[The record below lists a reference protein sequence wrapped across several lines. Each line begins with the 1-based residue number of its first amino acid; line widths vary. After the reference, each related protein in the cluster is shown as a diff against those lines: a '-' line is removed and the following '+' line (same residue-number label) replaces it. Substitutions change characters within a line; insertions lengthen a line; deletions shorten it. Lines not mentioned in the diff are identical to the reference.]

1 MMTTIILCGGI
12 GSRLWPL
19 SRKHLPKQFS
29 RHLHGS
35 SLFESTVERNR
46 ADSGSFLVASNADQS
61 FLAAGQLTDAG
72 ISNYRML
79 VEPLGRNTAP
89 AIALACLMLPP
100 EEIVLVTPSDHVI
113 RNSAAYR
120 MVLVEAKALAA
131 GGSLVTFG
139 IKPEWPETGYG
150 YIEVQGNKVRS
161 FKEKPDAALAG
172 RYVESGLYYWNSGM
186 FCFKAGTFLAEL
198 EKHAPA
204 VAAAARTA
212 YDNAVATAGKQ
223 AGVARAAHGGLIRL
237 APSLEDMAAIPSIS
251 IDYAVM
257 EKSANVLCVT
267 CPAELGWSDLGSH
280 DALHQMLKDE
290 GEAVTDESGSLRG
303 ELAGNTVAVASEPV
317 LVDATNNM
325 IVSQRQVA
333 LIDVQDLLVLDT
345 PDALMICKK
354 GSSQKVK
361 AVVEELARREAPT
374 ADFFPTVERPWG
386 SYTVLNEAEGYK
398 VKRIEVRAG
407 QRLSLQRHKQR
418 EEHWTV
424 VEGEPHIQ
432 IGEETRQYKIGD
444 TVFIPKQAQHRLQN
458 SGSGRVTVIETQ
470 LGTYLGEDD
479 IERLQDDYQ
488 RG

>member
-1 MMTTIILCGGI
+1 MTTIILCGGI

-19 SRKHLPKQFS
+19 SRKHMPKQFS
-29 RHLHGS
+29 RQLHGA
-35 SLFESTVERNR
+35 SLFEATVERNR
-46 ADSGSFLVASNADQS
+46 ADSTAFLVASNADQS
-61 FLAAGQLTDAG
+61 FLAAGQLHDAG
-72 ISNYRML
+72 ITGYRML
-79 VEPLGRNTAP
+79 VEPVGRNTAP

-100 EEIVLVTPSDHVI
+100 EELVLVTPSDHVVRDI
-113 RNSAAYR
+113 ASYR
-120 MVLVEAKALAA
+120 MVLTEAKALAA

-198 EKHAPA
+198 ARHAPA

-212 YDNAVATAGKQ
+212 YDHAVA
-223 AGVARAAHGGLIRL
+223 AAVKSGGSRSPQRIE
-237 APSLEDMAAIPSIS
+237 PTLEDMSAIPSIS

-257 EKSANVLCVT
+257 EKSTNVLCVT
-267 CPAELGWSDLGSH
+267 CPTDLGWSDLGSH
-280 DALHQMLKDE
+280 DALFQMLSDE
-290 GEAVTDESGSLRG
+290 GEALPDENGALRG
-303 ELAGNTVAVASEPV
+303 ELHGNVVAAAVEPV
-317 LVDATNNM
+317 LVEANGNM
-325 IVSQRQVA
+325 VVSQRQVA
-333 LIDVQDLLVLDT
+333 LVDVQDLLVLDT
-345 PDALMICKK
+345 PDALLIGKK

-361 AVVEELARREAPT
+361 SVVEALNGRAAPS

-386 SYTVLNEAEGYK
+386 SYTVLYETDSYK
-398 VKRIEVRAG
+398 VKRIVVRSG

-432 IGEETRQYKIGD
+432 IGDELRQYKPGD
-444 TVFIPKQAQHRLQN
+444 TLYIPKQAVHRLQN
-458 SGSGRVTVIETQ
+458 TGSGPAVVIETQ
-470 LGTYLGEDD
+470 LGSYLGEDD
-479 IERLQDDYQ
+479 IERLADDYS
-488 RG
+488 RA